1 MNLSKIILTAIALLT
16 TTVAFSQTPNL
27 DPNQNINPNKMN
39 VTELHN
45 DTTGVQTNMMFPATD
60 GKVISLQILKDSQ
73 LKEHVSKVPAL
84 LICVLGNAIYED
96 EKGLKVTLLSG
107 DFVKIEP
114 NVKHWVN
121 GIENTN
127 LLLIK

>member
-1 MNLSKIILTAIALLT
+1 MNLSKIILTVIALLT
-16 TTVAFSQTPNL
+16 TTFAFSQTPNL
-27 DPNQNINPNKMN
+27 DTNLNINQNKMN
-39 VTELHN
+39 LTELHN
-45 DTTGVQTNMMFPATD
+45 DSRGVQTNMMFPAKD
-60 GKVISLQILKDSQ
+60 GKVISLQILKDNQ
-73 LKEHVSKVPAL
+73 LKEHVSKLPAL
-84 LICVLGNAIYED
+84 LICVSGNAIYED
-96 EKGLKVTLLSG
+96 ENGLKVSLLSG

>member
-1 MNLSKIILTAIALLT
+1 MKTPRNVIAILLVATSTI
-16 TTVAFSQTPNL
+16 AFSQT
-27 DPNQNINPNKMN
+27 QNKSKMN
-39 VTELHN
+39 LKELHT
-45 DTTGVQTNMMFPATD
+45 DAKGVQTNMLFPATD
-60 GKVISLQILKDSQ
+60 GKVISLQILKDNT
-73 LKEHVSKVPAL
+73 LEEHVTKVPAL
-84 LICVLGNAIYED
+84 LVCVSGNAVYED
-96 EKGLKVTLLSG
+96 EKGTKAVLFSG

>member
-1 MNLSKIILTAIALLT
+1 MKFSKIFYMATLMLIST
-16 TTVAFSQTPNL
+16 TAFSQSQKKINMNL
-27 DPNQNINPNKMN
+27 KN
-39 VTELHN
+39 LHK
-45 DTTGVQTNMMFPATD
+45 DSLGVQTNMMFPATQ
-60 GKVISLQILKDSQ
+60 GNVISLQILKDNQ
-73 LKEHVSKVPAL
+73 LKEHITTVPAL

-96 EKGLKVTLLSG
+96 EKGNRITLAPG

-121 GIENTN
+121 GIENSN